1 MPADAVA
8 SEDEE
13 DADFTLDLDQMLADA
28 DAAAAEKQ
36 ASSTVNRCVACLQC
50 LRITLRMEALHRVK
64 AVVCGCPPTEG
75 LRRA

>member
-1 MPADAVA
+1 
-8 SEDEE
+8 
-13 DADFTLDLDQMLADA
+13 
-28 DAAAAEKQ
+28 
-36 ASSTVNRCVACLQC
+36 VNRCVACLQC